1 MGRDKIYMEKG
12 GKSESVIDHMFDKIL
27 HIKLPK

>member
-1 MGRDKIYMEKG
+1 MEKG